1 MLHLRTQEPNAAT
14 YSGGEIFRN
23 IRNYERLQD
32 SFGVNMAGKWLAK
45 LSNDLRVKIR
55 TLSRAC
61 NGRLLGAFDELLPFV
76 GLWTAFKLGS
86 LHRILPMGA
95 YEVLKCE
102 EIS

>member
-1 MLHLRTQEPNAAT
+1 
-14 YSGGEIFRN
+14 
-23 IRNYERLQD
+23 
-32 SFGVNMAGKWLAK
+32 MAGKWLAK
-45 LSNDLRVKIR
+45 LSNDLRVKVG

-95 YEVLKCE
+95 YEVLKCQA
-102 EIS
+102 ISCLMLIVTGVDPLPKPHSTFLVPYP